1 MQTHRRHPR
10 TTLLAALLGALL
22 LLAGACSGSDD
33 EPVAAAPTTGAVA
46 TLPETTTT
54 TQPSYVSQ
62 VATPL
67 AEGELAVYAA
77 PDDTAPQVHAL
88 PNPRLINGD
97 PNAAVPL
104 VLLVKQTSGAWYEV
118 YLPVRPNGS
127 TGWIRAADVRL
138 EEHDYRVEVE
148 LDAFTL
154 RVFKADEEI
163 FTAPIGVARENAP
176 TPGGLYF
183 TTELI
188 RPVDAPSGPYG
199 TYAYGLSGFSDTY
212 ETFNGGPGQLGI
224 HGTNQPDAIGTRVSS
239 GCIRL
244 NNDDIDVLA
253 EEIGLPLGVPVIV
266 RTGADA
272 TPPPAP

>member
-1 MQTHRRHPR
+1 MPTPNRRLPAAVIA
-10 TTLLAALLGALL
+10 LLAALALV
-22 LLAGACSGSDD
+22 AGACGGDSDD
-33 EPVAAAPTTGAVA
+33 PTAAAPTTG
-46 TLPETTTT
+46 
-54 TQPSYVSQ
+54 PSVSVDVSDAPPPTAAPAYVSQ

-67 AEGELAVYAA
+67 AEGQLSVYAA
-77 PDDTAPQVHAL
+77 PEEGAEVTHQL
-88 PNPRLINGD
+88 PNPRLINDD

-104 VLLVKQTSGAWYEV
+104 VLLVKENAGDWLEV

-127 TGWIRAADVRL
+127 TGWVRASDVRL

-188 RPVDAPSGPYG
+188 RPVDAPDGAYG

-212 ETFNGGPGQLGI
+212 QTFNGGPGQLGI
-224 HGTNQPDAIGTRVSS
+224 HGTNQPEAIGTRVSS

-253 EEIGLPLGVPVIV
+253 EEIGLPLGVPVEV
-266 RTGADA
+266 RTGTA
-272 TPPPAP
+272 